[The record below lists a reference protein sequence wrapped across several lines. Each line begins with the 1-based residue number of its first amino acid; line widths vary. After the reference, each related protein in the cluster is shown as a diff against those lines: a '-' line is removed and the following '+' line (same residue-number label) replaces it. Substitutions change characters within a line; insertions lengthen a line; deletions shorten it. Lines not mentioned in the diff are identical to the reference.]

1 MFQSKSN
8 RQSSGQELQF
18 ISILRIFSA
27 LLIFMCHAVQ
37 ISGQPI
43 IFNTSNFFSIGVQIF
58 FVLSALC
65 FGLQGDIKNP
75 LKWYG
80 KRIKRIYVPYEIFVL
95 VLFIVSSLK
104 SKTYPAADWIKLIL
118 GVQGARIDILGAEH
132 TWYISSLLICYVLTP
147 LFSFAYGKLCTAAK
161 FKKALFAFFWAVL
174 FIFLSFIPENAF
186 HIIVPSFFFLI
197 AYFCGRNYNRIKLNK
212 QTAII
217 SAVCL
222 ALFGALR
229 ILLSLPLALPDR
241 VYRLSTNVS
250 AFGIALSFVFLCA
263 VIFKNFKG
271 NKVIKFFGG
280 ISFEFYLYH
289 MMFVFGPAYIHLFE
303 RIWPLR
309 AFAIFIISIAAATL
323 MNFVCKL
330 FYTAINKIFRKD
342 MKE

>member
-8 RQSSGQELQF
+8 QQSFGQKLQF

-43 IFNTSNFFSIGVQIF
+43 IISTANFFSIGVQIF

-75 LKWYG
+75 LKWYS
-80 KRIKRIYVPYEIFVL
+80 KRIKRIYAPYEIFVL
-95 VLFIVSSLK
+95 VLFIISSLK
-104 SKTYPAADWIKLIL
+104 SKIYPAADWIKLIL
-118 GVQGARIDILGAEH
+118 GVQGTRIDILGAEH

-147 LFSFAYGKLCTAAK
+147 LFSFAYGKLCTATK
-161 FKKALFAFFWAVL
+161 FKKALFAVFWAVL

-197 AYFCGRNYNRIKLNK
+197 AYFCGRNYSHIKLNK

-222 ALFGALR
+222 ALFGVLR
-229 ILLSLPLALPDR
+229 ILLSLPLALPDM
-241 VYRLSTNVS
+241 VYRLSTNIS
-250 AFGIALSFVFLCA
+250 TFGIALSFVFLCA
-263 VIFKNFKG
+263 VIFKNFKS
-271 NKVIKFFGG
+271 NKVIEFFDG

-289 MMFVFGPAYIHLFE
+289 MMFVFGPAYIHIFKHIL
-303 RIWPLR
+303 PLR
-309 AFAIFIISIAAATL
+309 AFAIFIISIAAAAL
-323 MNFVCKL
+323 MNLVCKL
-330 FYTAINKIFRKD
+330 FYTAINKFFRKD
-342 MKE
+342 MKK